1 MKILA
6 IKDDVVT
13 IRLDS
18 GRIVIVQENEF
29 LIKNGVYADN
39 SKVGYDDA
47 EVMGVTMKMIF
58 REELDELSKLRKAIK
73 KIIKTNYLTSIKMRN

>member
-6 IKDDVVT
+6 VKDDVVT

-18 GRIVIVQENEF
+18 GRIVIVKEEEF

-47 EVMGVTMKMIF
+47 EVMGIAMKMVF
-58 REELDELSKLRKAIK
+58 KEALDELTYLRREVKYQK
-73 KIIKTNYLTSIKMRN
+73 HPR